1 MTNKFLC
8 NVTCAHPDWH
18 WLVILFC
25 WQWLLFLM
33 RSWGKSSRWR
43 FTKSLRFYSSQ
54 SSSCD
59 PTNNTSATTILM
71 NNYFLNLNTPVVDE
85 YCSFR
90 SHHPDMPFN
99 NMVPAYCMESVN
111 TTAITPD
118 RTWGRENNLK
128 HIKTVHFS
136 QKTWSFW
143 PWLFFMHVYLMTQ
156 YFILVQSNDRM
167 TSE

>member
-8 NVTCAHPDWH
+8 NVTGAHPD

-25 WQWLLFLM
+25 RQWLLFLI

-43 FTKSLRFYSSQ
+43 STKSLRFYSSQ
-54 SSSCD
+54 SSSCV

-71 NNYFLNLNTPVVDE
+71 NNYFLNLNTPVVDQ

-99 NMVPAYCMESVN
+99 NMVLAYCIECEQHSYYS
-111 TTAITPD
+111 
-118 RTWGRENNLK
+118 RQNLRQGK
-128 HIKTVHFS
+128 KLQAHKNS
-136 QKTWSFW
+136 PLQPKTWSFW
-143 PWLFFMHVYLMTQ
+143 PWVFFMHVYLMTQ
-156 YFILVQSNDRM
+156 
-167 TSE
+167 